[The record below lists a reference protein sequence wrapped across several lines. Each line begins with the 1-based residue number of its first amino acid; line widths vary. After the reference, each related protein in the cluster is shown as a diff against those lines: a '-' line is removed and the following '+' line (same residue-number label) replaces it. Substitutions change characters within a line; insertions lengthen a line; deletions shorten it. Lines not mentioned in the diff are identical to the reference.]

1 MPMQLD
7 KQCLRCGATTNLDT
21 SLKITVEDKT
31 YEVSLC
37 TTHGENTTPKQA
49 KDLIIKKL
57 KEYNELVEKMKSFG
71 MDIANMQTSPGGIA
85 LPKAAPAPAPA
96 PEAPSETPPEDAPAA
111 PVIPSS
117 TKVIIQKLPQTKG
130 KTTEI
135 IRGQVPTVRAISGVA
150 QGARTSMRVEGR
162 SSINVAESI
171 DKEIQAIAPG
181 SKIRPASKVME
192 EQLVRGRGGQP
203 MRIPR
208 VIKHTIGGNTVINV
222 VDTGGD
228 KLIQDRFR
236 GLRDVIYN
244 YGEKGYDVQNCTLC
258 GGSGVAAATGGT
270 CPKCQGVGFL
280 NKGWG

>member
-1 MPMQLD
+1 MVCRAWNRSWL
-7 KQCLRCGATTNLDT
+7 LGWVSGA
-21 SLKITVEDKT
+21 VGR
-31 YEVSLC
+31 V
-37 TTHGENTTPKQA
+37 
-49 KDLIIKKL
+49 
-57 KEYNELVEKMKSFG
+57 
-71 MDIANMQTSPGGIA
+71 
-85 LPKAAPAPAPA
+85 KAAE
-96 PEAPSETPPEDAPAA
+96 EAAA
-111 PVIPSS
+111 VHA
-117 TKVIIQKLPQTKG
+117 
-130 KTTEI
+130 TEGVFSDS
-135 IRGQVPTVRAISGVA
+135 RTAIVLA
-150 QGARTSMRVEGR
+150 DR
-162 SSINVAESI
+162 
-171 DKEIQAIAPG
+171 
-181 SKIRPASKVME
+181 
-192 EQLVRGRGGQP
+192 LVRGRGGQP